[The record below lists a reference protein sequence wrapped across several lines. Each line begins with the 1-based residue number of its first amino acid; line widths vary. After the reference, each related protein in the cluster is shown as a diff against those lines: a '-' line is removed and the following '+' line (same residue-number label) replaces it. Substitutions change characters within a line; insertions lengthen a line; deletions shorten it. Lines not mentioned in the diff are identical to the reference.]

1 MNNKEQHI
9 RDLLRRWT
17 TGEITAREEAE
28 LLAAAQQDPFLQE
41 ALAAYQGQSE
51 HDHAATLARI
61 RRETS
66 QRLPIRRNI
75 GRWMAIAASML
86 LLVTVGWWTLK
97 QQSSLDMAAP
107 VAMEKPVSE
116 QSAPAI
122 EQANDLTATTVTE
135 EKEEE
140 VNPPMPASAPI
151 AGNLKEHTPVVEEST
166 TFNEPSAS
174 YAAEEQSAARAAKD
188 REEQLERQRAEE
200 RQIFRVDTDAIA
212 AKSRDAAEA
221 DEQISAPP
229 APPTAPASSSAY
241 PTQNP
246 AYARRLD
253 DPMQISNAGVP
264 VPANGYRIIEGY
276 VTDAEGY
283 PLIGANVMTPGS
295 ANGTVTDLDGFYQIS
310 VAKEVKTLSISYTGF
325 ESTQVNIAN
334 QDKVDVALAEGMA
347 LDEVVV
353 TGLSSAK
360 KRQQTSGYGGI
371 AQPIGGFAS
380 LRDYLVSNTPTNTPR
395 ARIKVRFLV
404 QADGR
409 LTDFTILKS
418 TNIGQNSLAIQLLQ
432 QGPKWEVTE
441 GNAPVETDYIVRF

>member
-1 MNNKEQHI
+1 MNKKEQHI

-61 RRETS
+61 RREAS
-66 QRLPIRRNI
+66 QQWPIKQSI

-86 LLVTVGWWTLK
+86 LLVTVGWWTLR
-97 QQSSLDMAAP
+97 QQSSLEMAAP
-107 VAMEKPVSE
+107 VAMEKSVSE
-116 QSAPAI
+116 QSAPAN
-122 EQANDLTATTVTE
+122 EAANDPASTTVTE
-135 EKEEE
+135 EKEE
-140 VNPPMPASAPI
+140 VNPSTLTPGPI
-151 AGNLKEHTPVVEEST
+151 AGSLKKQSSFEEEST
-166 TFNEPSAS
+166 TFNDLSAS
-174 YAAEEQSAARAAKD
+174 YAAEARSAARAAND

-200 RQIFRVDTDAIA
+200 RQSLRVDTDAIA
-212 AKSRDAAEA
+212 AKRREVVEA
-221 DEQISAPP
+221 DEQVVPPP
-229 APPTAPASSSAY
+229 APATAPASSPTY

-246 AYARRLD
+246 AYARSLD
-253 DPMQISNAGVP
+253 DPMQMSNSGVP
-264 VPANGYRIIEGY
+264 VPAKGYRIIEGY

-310 VAKEVKTLSISYTGF
+310 VAKEVKTLLISYTGF

-353 TGLSSAK
+353 TGLSAK
-360 KRQQTSGYGGI
+360 KRQQADVSAGT
-371 AQPIGGFAS
+371 AQPVGGFAS
-380 LRDYLVSNTPTNTPR
+380 LRDYLVSNTPVNTPR

-432 QGPKWEVTE
+432 QGPKWEITE
-441 GNAPVETDYIVRF
+441 GNAPVEAEYVVRF